1 MVRFIVEMNIRSVKT
16 SLFCT
21 GGKYPLTAHFLP
33 QNFTQ
38 GLRLNVFMKV
48 LVVHRLEEQT
58 KVLKSQFR
66 HWYVQTANTGLDGLL
81 AARLGHFDLILCSLQ
96 LPVVTGIEMMR
107 SIRNFSLN
115 QNTPIV
121 VLSEGLVSAD
131 HARLLHLLDV
141 NLLSVAELEEMDQLA
156 HYLN

>member
-1 MVRFIVEMNIRSVKT
+1 MYSSKT
-16 SLFCT
+16 PVFWT
-21 GGKYPLTAHFLP
+21 GGKYPLTARFQPL
-33 QNFTQ
+33 NFTH
-38 GLRLNVFMKV
+38 GLRLNISMKV

-58 KVLKSQFR
+58 KFLKSQFN

-81 AARLGHFDLILCSLQ
+81 AARLDNYDLILCSLQ

-131 HARLLHLLDV
+131 HARLLHLLDA
-141 NLLSVAELEEMDQLA
+141 NLLTLTELEEMDQLA
-156 HYLN
+156 HYLH

>member
-1 MVRFIVEMNIRSVKT
+1 LDRWKIPVDSPFSTTELYI
-16 SLFCT
+16 
-21 GGKYPLTAHFLP
+21 
-33 QNFTQ
+33 
-38 GLRLNVFMKV
+38 GLRLNISMKV

-58 KVLKSQFR
+58 KFLKSQFS

-81 AARLGHFDLILCSLQ
+81 AARLDHYDLILCSLQ

-121 VLSEGLVSAD
+121 VLAEGLVSAD
-131 HARLLHLLDV
+131 HTRLLHLLDA
-141 NLLSVAELEEMDQLA
+141 NLLTLTELEEMDQLA
-156 HYLN
+156 HYLH

>member
-1 MVRFIVEMNIRSVKT
+1 
-16 SLFCT
+16 
-21 GGKYPLTAHFLP
+21 
-33 QNFTQ
+33 
-38 GLRLNVFMKV
+38 MKV

-58 KVLKSQFR
+58 KFLKSQFN

-81 AARLGHFDLILCSLQ
+81 AARLKNYDLILCSLQ

-131 HARLLHLLDV
+131 HARLLHLLDA
-141 NLLSVAELEEMDQLA
+141 NLLTLTELEEMDQLA
-156 HYLN
+156 HYLH